1 MHFYKVGLLVL
12 FFMNG
17 AAIFAGPV
25 FSFNPKAT
33 QLTGPVF
40 SSDIPAT
47 QLIRDEEYKE
57 RRLEEKIAQKIF
69 GKLGKETPEGKE
81 MIAAQARILYQAM
94 KKQPMNEE
102 DFMAGFYSTHCACIN
117 IMKTSKDF
125 AVYFSEMSQD
135 ASEVEAEE
143 NK

>member
-1 MHFYKVGLLVL
+1 MHFYKVGLSVL

-17 AAIFAGPV
+17 AAIFAGP
-25 FSFNPKAT
+25 
-33 QLTGPVF
+33 GF
-40 SSDIPAT
+40 SS
-47 QLIRDEEYKE
+47 EYKK
-57 RRLEEKIAQKIF
+57 RRLEEEIAQKIF

-135 ASEVEAEE
+135 ASGVEAEE